1 MRTDSG
7 LVNYAPPRAIARRGG
22 TFSVAAT
29 MQAHVRV
36 AIEAIPNEQWTP
48 ILAVLA
54 ALIAYRPHLP
64 HWLHP
69 LIAVGFWGSLTTF
82 AGLEIEAFLMMRDG
96 RSGGAVV
103 YVLVS
108 IALGLV
114 AAVAGRRAVATVH
127 T

>member
-1 MRTDSG
+1 
-7 LVNYAPPRAIARRGG
+7 
-22 TFSVAAT
+22 
-29 MQAHVRV
+29 
-36 AIEAIPNEQWTP
+36 
-48 ILAVLA
+48 
-54 ALIAYRPHLP
+54 
-64 HWLHP
+64 
-69 LIAVGFWGSLTTF
+69 
-82 AGLEIEAFLMMRDG
+82 MMRDG

>member
-1 MRTDSG
+1 MRADSG

-54 ALIAYRPHLP
+54 A
-64 HWLHP
+64 
-69 LIAVGFWGSLTTF
+69 V
-82 AGLEIEAFLMMRDG
+82 
-96 RSGGAVV
+96 
-103 YVLVS
+103 
-108 IALGLV
+108 IALGTGFLGSFTTFSTWMV
-114 AAVAGRRAVATVH
+114 ESDALTVAGQWNSVLLNIGGVVLGGLALPAAGFAAGSALI
-127 T
+127 

>member
-1 MRTDSG
+1 MAIVIGGAVGALVRAG
-7 LVNYAPPRAIARRGG
+7 LGEVAHTGTWPWATFAANIGG
-22 TFSVAAT
+22 TL
-29 MQAHVRV
+29 
-36 AIEAIPNEQWTP
+36 

-69 LIAVGFWGSLTTF
+69 LIAVGFCGSLTTF
-82 AGLEIEAFLMMRDG
+82 AGLQMEAFLMMRDG
-96 RSGGAVV
+96 RSGTAVV

-114 AAVAGRRAVATVH
+114 AAVAGRRAVAAVH